1 MKECVPEPLWVVE
14 SPTKRKY
21 GGRVARSCLRVV
33 DAKDGREKKATARIG
48 CCRIILEIWKKK
60 KILNDP
66 LPHFF
71 QYHSS
76 LLILNSLR

>member
-1 MKECVPEPLWVVE
+1 LSEILDLEIDWITWEDNMKECVPEPLWVVE

-60 KILNDP
+60 K
-66 LPHFF
+66 
-71 QYHSS
+71 
-76 LLILNSLR
+76 NS